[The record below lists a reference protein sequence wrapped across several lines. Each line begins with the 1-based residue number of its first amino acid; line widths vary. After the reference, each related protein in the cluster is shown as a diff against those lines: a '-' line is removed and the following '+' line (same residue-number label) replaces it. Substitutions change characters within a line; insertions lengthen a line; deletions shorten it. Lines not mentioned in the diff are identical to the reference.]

1 MTRPASG
8 TGTGTAPASGTAPD
22 RPTRHLPGRVLRA
35 GGLSWRWHPRTV
47 VVCGVLLAVAAALAV
62 VAMGRGTI
70 ALSPAQ
76 VVAALLGDADSPTT
90 ERVVRGIRL
99 PRLVTGLGVGAALGT
114 AGALFQSVSRNA
126 LGSPDLIGFT
136 TGAATGAVLQIVLL
150 DGGALEAGVW
160 AVGGGAVTAAVVYLL
175 SMSRRGGGGYRLV
188 LVGIGVGAL
197 LQALNSLLL
206 TRADLDQ
213 ALAAEIWLQGSLN
226 GRRWEQA
233 VPVLLV
239 LAVALPLAA
248 ASSRR
253 LDVLEMGDDT
263 AAQLGVRAERSRL
276 AAVVLGVALTAVA
289 TAAAGPIAFV
299 ALAAPQLVRRLT
311 GATGAHLVPS
321 AFLGGT
327 LLVAADLLAQRLP
340 FAWSV
345 PVGLATGLLGGL
357 YLLWLL
363 TRKDGTT

>member
-1 MTRPASG
+1 VTA
-8 TGTGTAPASGTAPD
+8 TAPTSAPAPGVD
-22 RPTRHLPGRVLRA
+22 PVRHLPGRVVRV
-35 GGLSWRWHPRTV
+35 GRWSWRWAPRTV
-47 VVCGVLLAVAAALAV
+47 TVCLVLLALAAALAV

-70 ALSPAQ
+70 ALAPGE
-76 VVAALLGDADSPTT
+76 VVDALLGRAADAKI
-90 ERVVRGIRL
+90 ERVVLGIRL

-114 AGALFQSVSRNA
+114 AGALFQSISRNV

-136 TGAATGAVLQIVLL
+136 TGAATGAILQIVLL
-150 DGGALEAGVW
+150 DGGPLEVGVW
-160 AVGGGAVTAAVVYLL
+160 AVGGGAVSAAIVYAL
-175 SMSRRGGGGYRLV
+175 SMSRRGGGGYRLI

-197 LQALNSLLL
+197 LQAANSLLL

-213 ALAAEIWLQGSLN
+213 ALEAEIWLQGSLN

-233 VPVLLV
+233 VPVLVV
-239 LAVALPLAA
+239 LAITLPLAA

-263 AAQLGVRAERSRL
+263 ATQLGVRSERTRL

-289 TAAAGPIAFV
+289 TAAAGPISFV

-311 GATGAHLVPS
+311 GATGAHLVPA
-321 AFLGGT
+321 AFMGAA
-327 LLVAADLLAQRLP
+327 LLVGADLLAQNLP
-340 FAWSV
+340 FSWSV
-345 PVGLATGLLGGL
+345 PVGLATGLLGGI

-363 TRKDGTT
+363 TRKDRA

>member
-1 MTRPASG
+1 M
-8 TGTGTAPASGTAPD
+8 TAPADAPATPD
-22 RPTRHLPGRVLRA
+22 PTRHLPGRVLRA
-35 GGLSWRWHPRTV
+35 GALSWRWSPRTA
-47 VVCGVLLAVAAALAV
+47 VVCAALLAVAAALAV

-70 ALSPAQ
+70 ALTPDQ
-76 VVAALLGDADSPTT
+76 VVDALLGRAADPRV
-90 ERVVRGIRL
+90 ERVVLGIRL
-99 PRLVTGLGVGAALGT
+99 PRLVTGLGVGAALGA
-114 AGALFQSVSRNA
+114 AGALFQSVSRNV

-136 TGAATGAVLQIVLL
+136 TGAATGAVLQIVV
-150 DGGALEAGVW
+150 GGGGPLAAGAW

-175 SMSRRGGGGYRLV
+175 AAGRRGAGGYRLI

-213 ALAAEIWLQGSLN
+213 ALAAEIWLQGSLS

-233 VPVLLV
+233 VPVLVALV
-239 LAVALPLAA
+239 MVLPLAA
-248 ASSRR
+248 LRGRGLA
-253 LDVLEMGDDT
+253 VLEMGDDA
-263 AAQLGVRAERSRL
+263 AAQLGVRAERTRL
-276 AAVVLGVALTAVA
+276 VAVVLGVALTAVA

-311 GATGAHLVPS
+311 RGTGAHVLP
-321 AFLGGT
+321 AACMGAA
-327 LLVAADLLAQRLP
+327 LLVGADLLAQHLP

-357 YLLWLL
+357 YLIWLL
-363 TRKDGTT
+363 TRRDRPS